1 MVREICKFY
10 VLLAFLGVNLTS
22 NAQVINYVDAR
33 YQADVN
39 VYFVDWK
46 YQADAVVYVTPYKSY
61 SNKAGVW
68 WVSNRYGV
76 KVRVVKHRYQ
86 ADVLIYQTKWR
97 YQVKVNN
104 LYKKYF
110 ANGK

>member
-1 MVREICKFY
+1 MMIREICKLC

-46 YQADAVVYVTPYKSY
+46 YQADAVVYETPYISY
-61 SNKAGVW
+61 TKDLGIW
-68 WVSNRYGV
+68 FVSSKWGV
-76 KVRVVKHRYQ
+76 KVKEVKYKHQ
-86 ADVLIYQTKWR
+86 ADVLIYITEWR
-97 YQVKVNN
+97 HRVRVNEC
-104 LYKKYF
+104 YKQYF
-110 ANGK
+110 K